1 MPPRTRAVI
10 TGVLSSH
17 HYQAVSSGL
26 WIRTRSRIRIASL
39 RLERK
44 KETERA
50 MASEYRCVGCGLRV
64 KSLFIQYSPGNIR
77 LMKCGNCKEVADEY
91 IECERMIIF
100 IDLVLHRPKVYRHV
114 LYNEINQETVNIQ
127 AIFVAASVVEVGL
140 CLSSSRLFL
149 KLLIKDRSLL
159 LRRTHE
165 HSSLVLITMKVVGSS
180 SFFLISFCRL
190 IRIIVLVDVLSTNL
204 AFLFSFAIAAK
215 VLLHEVSR
223 KREIL
228 LGILISSYFKI
239 FLLAMLVWEFPVS
252 VIFIIDILVLTSNS
266 MALKVMTE
274 SSTSRCIVVCLIAH
288 TVRFLAGQI
297 FEPTTF
303 FTQFGSIVHLS
314 SLFRIL

>member
-1 MPPRTRAVI
+1 
-10 TGVLSSH
+10 
-17 HYQAVSSGL
+17 
-26 WIRTRSRIRIASL
+26 
-39 RLERK
+39 
-44 KETERA
+44 
-50 MASEYRCVGCGLRV
+50 MASEYRCVGCGSRV
-64 KSLFIQYSPGNIR
+64 KSLFIQYSRGNIR

-114 LYNEINQETVNIQ
+114 LYNEINQETVNVQ
-127 AIFVAASVVEVGL
+127 HL
-140 CLSSSRLFL
+140 LW
-149 KLLIKDRSLL
+149 KLVFAYLLLDSYRSLL

-165 HSSLVLITMKVVGSS
+165 HLSLVLITMK
-180 SFFLISFCRL
+180 
-190 IRIIVLVDVLSTNL
+190 VLVDVLSTNL

-239 FLLAMLVWEFPVS
+239 FMLAMLVWEFPVS

>member
-1 MPPRTRAVI
+1 
-10 TGVLSSH
+10 
-17 HYQAVSSGL
+17 
-26 WIRTRSRIRIASL
+26 
-39 RLERK
+39 
-44 KETERA
+44 

-127 AIFVAASVVEVGL
+127 HL
-140 CLSSSRLFL
+140 LW
-149 KLLIKDRSLL
+149 KLVFAYLLLDSYRSLL
-159 LRRTHE
+159 LKRTHE
-165 HSSLVLITMKVVGSS
+165 HSSLVLITMK
-180 SFFLISFCRL
+180 
-190 IRIIVLVDVLSTNL
+190 VLVDVLSTNL

-223 KREIL
+223 KREIP

>member
-1 MPPRTRAVI
+1 
-10 TGVLSSH
+10 
-17 HYQAVSSGL
+17 
-26 WIRTRSRIRIASL
+26 
-39 RLERK
+39 
-44 KETERA
+44 

-127 AIFVAASVVEVGL
+127 HL
-140 CLSSSRLFL
+140 LW
-149 KLLIKDRSLL
+149 KLVFAYLLLDSYRSLL
-159 LRRTHE
+159 LKRTHE
-165 HSSLVLITMKVVGSS
+165 HSSLVLITMKV
-180 SFFLISFCRL
+180 
-190 IRIIVLVDVLSTNL
+190 VLVDVLSTNL

-223 KREIL
+223 KREIP

-274 SSTSRCIVVCLIAH
+274 SSTSRCIAVCLIAH
-288 TVRFLAGQI
+288 TVRFLVGQI
-297 FEPTTF
+297 IEPTTF
-303 FTQFGSIVHLS
+303 FTQFGSFVHLS
-314 SLFRIL
+314 SLFRILRFQLQLPL

>member
-1 MPPRTRAVI
+1 
-10 TGVLSSH
+10 
-17 HYQAVSSGL
+17 
-26 WIRTRSRIRIASL
+26 
-39 RLERK
+39 
-44 KETERA
+44 

-127 AIFVAASVVEVGL
+127 
-140 CLSSSRLFL
+140 
-149 KLLIKDRSLL
+149 
-159 LRRTHE
+159 
-165 HSSLVLITMKVVGSS
+165 
-180 SFFLISFCRL
+180 
-190 IRIIVLVDVLSTNL
+190 VLVDVLSTNL

-223 KREIL
+223 KREIP

>member
-1 MPPRTRAVI
+1 
-10 TGVLSSH
+10 
-17 HYQAVSSGL
+17 
-26 WIRTRSRIRIASL
+26 
-39 RLERK
+39 
-44 KETERA
+44 
-50 MASEYRCVGCGLRV
+50 MAESEYRCVGCGFRV

-114 LYNEINQETVNIQ
+114 LFNEINQETVNIQ
-127 AIFVAASVVEVGL
+127 HL
-140 CLSSSRLFL
+140 LW
-149 KLLIKDRSLL
+149 KLVFAYILLDSYRSLL
-159 LRRTHE
+159 LGRTNE
-165 HSSLVLITMKVVGSS
+165 QTSLVLITVKV
-180 SFFLISFCRL
+180 LI
-190 IRIIVLVDVLSTNL
+190 DVLSTNF
-204 AFLFSFAIAAK
+204 AFLCSFALAAK
-215 VLLHEVSR
+215 SLLNEVSR

-239 FLLAMLVWEFPVS
+239 FLLAMLVWEFPVT

-274 SSTSRCIVVCLIAH
+274 STTSKCIAVCLIAH
-288 TVRFLAGQI
+288 TVRFLVAQV

-303 FTQFGSIVHLS
+303 FTQFGSLVYLS

>member
-1 MPPRTRAVI
+1 
-10 TGVLSSH
+10 
-17 HYQAVSSGL
+17 
-26 WIRTRSRIRIASL
+26 
-39 RLERK
+39 
-44 KETERA
+44 
-50 MASEYRCVGCGLRV
+50 MASEYRCVGCGFRV

-127 AIFVAASVVEVGL
+127 HL
-140 CLSSSRLFL
+140 LW
-149 KLLIKDRSLL
+149 KLVFAYLLLDSYRSLL
-159 LRRTHE
+159 LRGTNE
-165 HSSLVLITMKVVGSS
+165 HSSLVLVTVK
-180 SFFLISFCRL
+180 
-190 IRIIVLVDVLSTNL
+190 VLVDVLSTNL

-223 KREIL
+223 KREIP

-274 SSTSRCIVVCLIAH
+274 STTSRCIAVCLIAH

>member
-1 MPPRTRAVI
+1 
-10 TGVLSSH
+10 
-17 HYQAVSSGL
+17 
-26 WIRTRSRIRIASL
+26 
-39 RLERK
+39 
-44 KETERA
+44 
-50 MASEYRCVGCGLRV
+50 MASEYRCVGCGLR

-127 AIFVAASVVEVGL
+127 HL
-140 CLSSSRLFL
+140 LW
-149 KLLIKDRSLL
+149 KLVFAYLLLDSYRSLL

-165 HSSLVLITMKVVGSS
+165 HSSLVLITMKV
-180 SFFLISFCRL
+180 
-190 IRIIVLVDVLSTNL
+190 VLVDVLSTNL

-223 KREIL
+223 KRDIL

-288 TVRFLAGQI
+288 KVRFLAGQI

-303 FTQFGSIVHLS
+303 FTRFGSIVHLS

>member
-1 MPPRTRAVI
+1 
-10 TGVLSSH
+10 
-17 HYQAVSSGL
+17 
-26 WIRTRSRIRIASL
+26 
-39 RLERK
+39 
-44 KETERA
+44 

-165 HSSLVLITMKVVGSS
+165 HSSLVLITMKV
-180 SFFLISFCRL
+180 
-190 IRIIVLVDVLSTNL
+190 LVDVLSTNL

>member
-1 MPPRTRAVI
+1 
-10 TGVLSSH
+10 
-17 HYQAVSSGL
+17 
-26 WIRTRSRIRIASL
+26 
-39 RLERK
+39 
-44 KETERA
+44 

-127 AIFVAASVVEVGL
+127 HL
-140 CLSSSRLFL
+140 LW
-149 KLLIKDRSLL
+149 KLVFAYLLLDSYRSLL
-159 LRRTHE
+159 LKRTHE
-165 HSSLVLITMKVVGSS
+165 HSSLVLITMKV
-180 SFFLISFCRL
+180 
-190 IRIIVLVDVLSTNL
+190 VLVDVLSTNL

-223 KREIL
+223 KREIP

>member
-1 MPPRTRAVI
+1 
-10 TGVLSSH
+10 
-17 HYQAVSSGL
+17 
-26 WIRTRSRIRIASL
+26 
-39 RLERK
+39 
-44 KETERA
+44 

-91 IECERMIIF
+91 IECERMIVF

-114 LYNEINQETVNIQ
+114 LYNEINQETVNVQ
-127 AIFVAASVVEVGL
+127 HL
-140 CLSSSRLFL
+140 LW
-149 KLLIKDRSLL
+149 KLVFAYLLLDSYRSLL

-165 HSSLVLITMKVVGSS
+165 HLSLVLITMKV
-180 SFFLISFCRL
+180 
-190 IRIIVLVDVLSTNL
+190 VLVDVLSTNL

>member
-1 MPPRTRAVI
+1 M
-10 TGVLSSH
+10 
-17 HYQAVSSGL
+17 
-26 WIRTRSRIRIASL
+26 
-39 RLERK
+39 
-44 KETERA
+44 ERA
-50 MASEYRCVGCGLRV
+50 MASEYRCVGCGFRV

-127 AIFVAASVVEVGL
+127 HL
-140 CLSSSRLFL
+140 LW
-149 KLLIKDRSLL
+149 KLVFAYLLLDSYRSLL
-159 LRRTHE
+159 LRGTNE
-165 HSSLVLITMKVVGSS
+165 HSSLVLVTVK
-180 SFFLISFCRL
+180 
-190 IRIIVLVDVLSTNL
+190 VLVDVLSTNL

-228 LGILISSYFKI
+228 LGILISSYFKM

-252 VIFIIDILVLTSNS
+252 VIFIIDMLVLTSNS

-274 SSTSRCIVVCLIAH
+274 STTSRCIAVCLIAH
-288 TVRFLAGQI
+288 TVRFLVGQI
-297 FEPTTF
+297 IEPTTF
-303 FTQFGSIVHLS
+303 FTQFGSLVYLS